1 MCAGRGE
8 GEKVE
13 DVVPRR
19 PHTYVHILQ
28 NVIGDVR
35 LYFSLNLKLQIL
47 GSDTF
52 QEMPLASANEA
63 IWCPPF
69 GTYPP

>member
-19 PHTYVHILQ
+19 PRTYVHILQ
-28 NVIGDVR
+28 DVIGDVR
-35 LYFSLNLKLQIL
+35 LYFSLNLNLQIL
-47 GSDTF
+47 YDKRDKRHWGEETGY
-52 QEMPLASANEA
+52 
-63 IWCPPF
+63 
-69 GTYPP
+69 GTGEWRVSLQ